1 MTISELELEEELP
14 AQPAASRATH
24 ATRPAS
30 TVVGRRAVARRR
42 SPLNA
47 IALTVSS
54 IEIVCPV
61 SQHSRLA
68 TSGYRR
74 RHYELCQ
81 EWEGICRCC
90 QLTSIGREGGVAL
103 VERVVRAARRNGGL
117 PPGAADRRCGAARRT
132 PPRWRRCRPRG
143 GSATTGPAARPA
155 GPGRRR
161 RPAAP
166 LARRCGR
173 ARTPGRPA

>member
-81 EWEGICRCC
+81 ELEGIYRSF
-90 QLTSIGREGGVAL
+90 QLTWIGRVGGVAL
-103 VERVVRAARRNGGL
+103 VARVVRAVAGG
-117 PPGAADRRCGAARRT
+117 AV
-132 PPRWRRCRPRG
+132 WR
-143 GSATTGPAARPA
+143 
-155 GPGRRR
+155 
-161 RPAAP
+161 
-166 LARRCGR
+166 
-173 ARTPGRPA
+173 PGRPHGRSGIVPRAEEHLGGEA